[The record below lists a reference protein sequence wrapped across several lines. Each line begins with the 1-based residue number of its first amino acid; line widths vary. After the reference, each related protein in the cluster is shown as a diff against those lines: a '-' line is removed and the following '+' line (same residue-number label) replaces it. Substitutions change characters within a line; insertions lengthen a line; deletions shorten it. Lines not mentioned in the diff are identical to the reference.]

1 MFNKKKSFNKI
12 WHRFVGKISIWAL
25 IASMSGAGV
34 SAVNIQYN
42 HNMGII

>member
-1 MFNKKKSFNKI
+1 MLNKKKSFNKI
-12 WHRFVGKISIWAL
+12 CHRFVSKISIWAL

-42 HNMGII
+42 HIMGII